1 MILLVAVFMACS
13 GETKNSKGSTS
24 TSTDALPEVA
34 AKAQPLDGC
43 TVVMKADVEAAF
55 APRHFEDGEK
65 GRGNSAG
72 TDRLAAVSACTFTS
86 RGATASERMTIGI
99 VLRRAPSDDAGITV
113 AGAKEG
119 AVKLNTTPVDVLG
132 LGHSAYWVNLGSSKH
147 PVIELNVFKGRRLW
161 LIYSAAGS
169 QLESEDVVA
178 ELTTLAETT
187 LERF

>member
-13 GETKNSKGSTS
+13 GETKNSGSTS
-24 TSTDALPEVA
+24 TSTGALPEVA
-34 AKAQPLDGC
+34 AKTQPLDAC
-43 TVVMKADVEAAF
+43 AVVMKADVDAAF

-72 TDRLAAVSACTFTS
+72 TDRLAAVSTCTFTS
-86 RGATASERMTIGI
+86 RGAKASERMTVSI
-99 VLRRAPSDDAGITV
+99 VSRRAPSDDAGITIAV
-113 AGAKEG
+113 AKEG
-119 AVKLNTTPVDVLG
+119 AVKLNTTPVDVPG
-132 LGHSAYWVNLGSSKH
+132 LGDSAYWVNLGSSKH

-178 ELTTLAETT
+178 ELTTLAQTT
-187 LERF
+187 LGRF